1 MFVRNVAYSM
11 LLDHLI
17 VLAADV
23 IAESLY
29 ESLIV
34 MKVRQLRE

>member
-1 MFVRNVAYSM
+1 M
-11 LLDHLI
+11 LLDRLI

-29 ESLIV
+29 KSLIV
-34 MKVRQLRE
+34 MKVRLLGIV